1 MTPRSTMAVACSG
14 FLALGIIIASLG
26 PALPDLARAT
36 GAPLAALGGLLSL
49 IFAGG
54 LAAQLISGPL
64 TDRLG
69 SRPVLTGGLFL
80 LGVGTL
86 GIVLSHVTWLTFASA
101 AILGLGHGT
110 IGVSFSLLVARTF
123 PQRTVS
129 ALNLLNLFF
138 GVGAITGP
146 AFASYLIRSVGSA
159 LPALWLGIAVVAAAL
174 PFCVRLPNQAEATGK
189 AAPSSAGRLVGIP
202 TFWLLGALLLT
213 YVGVESGVAA
223 WTTTYLQTVAGQ
235 SQAAGALLTSG
246 FWGAVTAGR
255 LVVTLIG
262 GRFSPAALLYATL
275 TGAAAGGLL
284 LAFSGTSTVLITA
297 AILVLGFFFAPVY
310 PTGIA
315 LTTATFRQGSGTATS
330 LVAAMAS
337 IGGSVIPALQ
347 GLVQDAAGPYQGML
361 LVTAGTLI
369 MFVLSLILKQRKLS
383 A

>member
-80 LGVGTL
+80 LGLGTL
-86 GIVLSHVTWLTFASA
+86 GLVLSHVTWLTFASA

-138 GVGAITGP
+138 GVGAIMGP

-159 LPALWLGIAVVAAAL
+159 LPALWLGITVVAVAL
-174 PFCVRLPNQAEATGK
+174 PFCLRLPNHAETTGK
-189 AAPSSAGRLVGIP
+189 AAPSASSRLVGIP
-202 TFWLLGALLLT
+202 AFWLLGALLLT

-223 WTTTYLQTVAGQ
+223 WTTTYMQTVAGQ
-235 SQAAGALLTSG
+235 SQATGALLTSG
-246 FWGAVTAGR
+246 FWGAVTVGR

-262 GRFSPAALLYATL
+262 SRFSPATVLCTTL
-275 TGAAAGGLL
+275 AGAAGGGLL
-284 LAFSGTSTVLITA
+284 LAFSGTSTVLIAA
-297 AILVLGFFFAPVY
+297 AIL
-310 PTGIA
+310 
-315 LTTATFRQGSGTATS
+315 
-330 LVAAMAS
+330 
-337 IGGSVIPALQ
+337 
-347 GLVQDAAGPYQGML
+347 
-361 LVTAGTLI
+361 
-369 MFVLSLILKQRKLS
+369 
-383 A
+383 